1 MADYFTPTVIQPAI
15 PNADM
20 SPLERLILGQVFEAE
35 IDGDGVYFFTSIG
48 PSACFELDT
57 AELRQAIEASSGFQS
72 TASDYIEERL
82 APLTTGEEV
91 IEIDLS
97 GMSWE
102 FILQDIVR
110 RSPTLHHV
118 TAVSAFT
125 CSRMRP
131 DGFGGMA
138 VVITADSVRGKST
151 NDILEDF
158 LSSSDDA
165 PVDGAHALR
174 RLREEAVREQVAAA
188 IESDPDLAALAI
200 DSVTAEDIRAA
211 CLAVVAQSDLA
222 GERGAAEFRAA
233 LHAIRAAERR
243 HTDHT

>member
-1 MADYFTPTVIQPAI
+1 M
-15 PNADM
+15 
-20 SPLERLILGQVFEAE
+20 
-35 IDGDGVYFFTSIG
+35 
-48 PSACFELDT
+48 
-57 AELRQAIEASSGFQS
+57 RQAIEASSGFES
-72 TASDYIEERL
+72 NANEYVAERL
-82 APLTTGEEV
+82 ASLTTGEKV

-138 VVITADSVRGKST
+138 AVITADSVRGKST
-151 NDILEDF
+151 NDILKDF

-165 PVDGAHALR
+165 PVDGAHVLL

-200 DSVTAEDIRAA
+200 DSVTAEYIRAA

-222 GERGAAEFRAA
+222 EERGAAEFRAA

-243 HTDHT
+243 HTGHT

>member
-1 MADYFTPTVIQPAI
+1 
-15 PNADM
+15 
-20 SPLERLILGQVFEAE
+20 
-35 IDGDGVYFFTSIG
+35 
-48 PSACFELDT
+48 
-57 AELRQAIEASSGFQS
+57 
-72 TASDYIEERL
+72 L

-102 FILQDIVR
+102 FILHYIVR
-110 RSPTLHHV
+110 RLPTLHHV
-118 TAVSAFT
+118 TAVSAFS

-138 VVITADSVRGKST
+138 VVITADSVRGRSK

-158 LSSSDDA
+158 LSSYDDA
-165 PVDGAHALR
+165 PADGAHVLLR
-174 RLREEAVREQVAAA
+174 LSEDPFREQVAAA

-200 DSVTAEDIRAA
+200 DSVTAEDIRSA
-211 CLAVVAQSDLA
+211 CLASGAQSDLA
-222 GERGAAEFRAA
+222 EERGAAEFRAA